1 MSIVKFFN
9 VSNGDMSYIKHNSDS
24 FSIIDCNLPKDKQ
37 YRTKILNE
45 IKDIRNKKGIFRF
58 ISTHPDEDHF
68 HGLESINKICPIE
81 NFYCVKNNVTKPD
94 ITPSFKEY
102 CNLRGKAFYIYKGCS
117 RKWLNQGDEEIGSA
131 SINILWPD
139 TSNEDFK
146 LSLKQSDNS
155 PNNISPIILY
165 SIQDNAKF
173 LWMGDLE
180 TDFMNKIKS
189 AVDWP
194 KIDVLLAPHHGRK
207 SGHIPSEILEK
218 LNPKLI
224 ILGHAESKDMYYYT
238 GWNTILKKHSGDIT
252 IECSNHFMNIWV
264 EEPKYVE
271 ESKYKITELINNPQK
286 LDLSKSLHYIGSIS
300 VN

>member
-1 MSIVKFFN
+1 MSTVKFFN
-9 VSNGDMSYIKHNSDS
+9 VSNGDMSYINHNTDN
-24 FSIIDCNLPKDKQ
+24 FSIINCNLPEDKQ

-102 CNLRGKAFYIYKGCS
+102 CNLRDDKNTAFYIYKGCS
-117 RKWLNQGDEEIGSA
+117 RKWMNQKDKERGAAGID
-131 SINILWPD
+131 ILWPD

-146 LSLKQSDNS
+146 LALKQANDR
-155 PNNISPIILY
+155 PNNISPIIQY
-165 SIQDNAKF
+165 SIRDNVKF

-264 EEPKYVE
+264 EEPE
-271 ESKYKITELINNPQK
+271 YKSEIRTLQNNPQK
-286 LDLSKSLHYIGSIS
+286 SELGNSLHYIGSIS